1 MTLCNAF
8 FNVSHQHV
16 ALRDDILKD
25 TGPAMCYLSSVLR
38 ETESH
43 VIKEVGSLIATPDYH
58 YRVIIESMDEV
69 EVIEFVSART
79 KEAIEDTRRTRIK
92 VELALGELQTSC

>member
-1 MTLCNAF
+1 MILCNAF
-8 FNVSHQHV
+8 FYVSQQHA
-16 ALRDDILKD
+16 ALPDDILKD

-43 VIKEVGSLIATPDYH
+43 VIKKIGSLIKTPDYH
-58 YRVIIESMDEV
+58 YHAIIESMDEV

-92 VELALGELQTSC
+92 VELTLDMMQTSC